1 MGYTNYWYQKRAFTD
16 VEWKEVQDYFNYLP
30 MLSSQI
36 ELDVL
41 EFSDKVI
48 QFNGH
53 DPRSC
58 ENFTLYK
65 NIREPQYEDENVIF
79 NCCKTRQHPYDEVVW
94 KVLKFIKFV
103 VLDPKDKS
111 FSISNDNGDSYE

>member
-16 VEWKEVQDYFNYLP
+16 AEWSEIRDYFF
-30 MLSSQI
+30 SSMEVEVDLYI
-36 ELDVL
+36 SESNDEVL
-41 EFSDKVI
+41 
-48 QFNGH
+48 QFNGQGS
-53 DPRSC
+53 RCC
-58 ENFTLYK
+58 EDFILYK
-65 NIREPQYEDENVIF
+65 NIREPRYEDENVIF

-94 KVLKFIKFV
+94 KLLRFIKFV